1 MGRVRPSSDYARL
14 FRENPFRNKGLPK
27 PNDVLLDQQPRP
39 IPRHVQRLQRPQ
51 QNILHGRPPTAQT
64 RICQARTA
72 AFAVARF
79 QRADTDPSWLQAF
92 KMKFVLAWVLRIA
105 EQARRAEHFDWL
117 IAASSIDGRAGC
129 RGATS
134 RRITKGR
141 APVLNDVSIGKF
153 LEDSY
158 VKASSRD
165 PAERS
170 SYLRYFYRNWRPTRM
185 GRIWNGAYAWVSG
198 LGLTPQ
204 ILVTLQVKGRN
215 SGRLCSTVLV
225 GASHEGRRYLV
236 SMLGDDSEWVKNV
249 RAARGVA
256 FIKRGRTHPVVLT
269 EIAREKRAPILK
281 AWSQVATSG
290 RKHLPLMPHAPVS
303 AFESIAADY
312 PVFRIDPSE

>member
-1 MGRVRPSSDYARL
+1 
-14 FRENPFRNKGLPK
+14 
-27 PNDVLLDQQPRP
+27 
-39 IPRHVQRLQRPQ
+39 
-51 QNILHGRPPTAQT
+51 
-64 RICQARTA
+64 
-72 AFAVARF
+72 
-79 QRADTDPSWLQAF
+79 
-92 KMKFVLAWVLRIA
+92 MK
-105 EQARRAEHFDWL
+105 D
-117 IAASSIDGRAGC
+117 
-129 RGATS
+129 
-134 RRITKGR
+134 R
-141 APVLNDVSIGKF
+141 APVFDGVSIGKS

-158 VKASSRD
+158 VKASSGD

-170 SYLRYFYRNWRPTRM
+170 GYLRYFYRNWRPTRM

-204 ILVTLQVKGRN
+204 ILVTLQVKSRS

-225 GASHEGRRYLV
+225 GASHEGQRYLV

-269 EIAREKRAPILK
+269 EIPREKRAPILK

-290 RKHLPLMPHAPVS
+290 RKHLPVTHHAPVS